1 MKYILFGIILLFTFG
16 CDDYPSSGLV
26 NPTFDPPV
34 VNEMLIMLENAQAAG
49 ILKFGPVLVPIIE
62 DEPDNT
68 MFVYPSIATDHISI
82 AFSNK
87 KTVSIVIYLVRA
99 NVSSNLSNNLFIGS
113 NIGKSNSEFT
123 YDLNFST
130 YASENNSYAIDLR
143 GLSDGVY
150 VAYIRDNYSG
160 LILGETAFFKTNEA
174 NKQRIY
180 KNLNIGNYR

>member
-16 CDDYPSSGLV
+16 CDDYPSSGPV
-26 NPTFDPPV
+26 NPTFNPPV
-34 VNEMLIMLENAQAAG
+34 VNEMLITLENAQAAG

-62 DEPDNT
+62 DEPHNT

-82 AFSNK
+82 AFSTK

-99 NVSSNLSNNLFIGS
+99 NVSSALSNHLFMGS

-123 YDLNFST
+123 YDLNFLAF
-130 YASENNSYAIDLR
+130 ASEQMSYVIDLR

-150 VAYIRDNYSG
+150 VVYIRDNSSG
-160 LILGETAFFKTNEA
+160 LILSEAAFFKTDEA
-174 NKQRIY
+174 NRKRIY
-180 KNLNIGNYR
+180 KNLNIGN